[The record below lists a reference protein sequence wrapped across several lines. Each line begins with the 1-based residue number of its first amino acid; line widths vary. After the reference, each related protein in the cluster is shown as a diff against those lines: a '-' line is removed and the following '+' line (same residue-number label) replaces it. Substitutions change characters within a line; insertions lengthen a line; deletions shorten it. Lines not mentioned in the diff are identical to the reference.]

1 MQFHEVLVPALEFAP
16 DTLFAELT
24 VEYIYRHVESGWL
37 TFAEWDDRVEYYE
50 GALHKRVPLFAKED
64 YVPLFYCIGVEKEER
79 DALKISDDNGKE
91 YLLQFLDYP
100 SAKRFLD
107 WLADPGRDP
116 SRPVFIG
123 TSQLLFKGQ
132 PIAPARIAEEQL
144 KLMPVYR

>member
-1 MQFHEVLVPALEFAP
+1 
-16 DTLFAELT
+16 
-24 VEYIYRHVESGWL
+24 VESGWL

-50 GALHKRVPLFAKED
+50 GAVHKRVPLFAKED

-79 DALKISDDNGKE
+79 EALKVSSDNGKE

-132 PIAPARIAEEQL
+132 PFAPAGIAEEQL